1 MSDDREREEEAKE
14 KETYHKEDR
23 RPGRMLDPE
32 PEPEAQLIED
42 ETPVEDEAVA
52 EPERP
57 EAQPHE
63 TAEAMPQF
71 DVYGL
76 LRMVLGMFSDQA
88 WVQMGLQLA
97 PGAKEIKADLKQARV
112 AIDTVNF
119 IKEALGDNLSA
130 EEKRDVEQL
139 VATLRMNYVQRV

>member
-1 MSDDREREEEAKE
+1 MTDDREREEEEKA

-23 RPGRMLDPE
+23 RPGRMIDPDPE
-32 PEPEAQLIED
+32 VVESDALP
-42 ETPVEDEAVA
+42 EDEAL
-52 EPERP
+52 PEVEMP
-57 EAQPHE
+57 EEYA
-63 TAEAMPQF
+63 ADGAAGMPQI

-76 LRMVLGMFSDQA
+76 LRMVLGMCADQA

-119 IKEALGDNLSA
+119 IKDALGDNLTA
-130 EEKRDVEQL
+130 EERREVEQL
-139 VATLRMNYVQRV
+139 VATLRMNYVQRA